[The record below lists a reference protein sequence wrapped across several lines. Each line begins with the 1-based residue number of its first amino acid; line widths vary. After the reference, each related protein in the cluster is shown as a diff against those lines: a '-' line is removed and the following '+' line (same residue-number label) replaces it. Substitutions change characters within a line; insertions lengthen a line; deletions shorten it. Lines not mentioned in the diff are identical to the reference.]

1 LVTANKYWAGLR
13 KTILK
18 PSNIPALIALI
29 IAIAGAVFAEQQTV
43 SAYQKDQRAQVKD
56 DIGFIRNRLE
66 SNIVSNMQLVRGLVA
81 AISSEP
87 DMDQKRFADLA
98 SRLLNGETQLRNIAA
113 APNLIITM
121 IYPVKGNEKAI
132 GLDYR
137 STKNQSEAALRARV
151 TGESVLAG
159 PVDLVQGGQGFIARF
174 PVFLDNKVRAE
185 NFWGIVSA
193 VIDTDLLYRD
203 SGLGNPLPI
212 QIAIVGRDGMGARG
226 ELFYGDKSVFRKNP
240 VFTDVLLPHGSW
252 RIAAIPNGGW
262 SATPDNI
269 WISRA
274 VSLLA
279 IIFLVVP
286 IVVAGWLVG
295 DRNERMAELKTS
307 ESKLKRLSRRLELA
321 LSTSQIGVWE
331 LDVTNNKL
339 YWDRRMRLHYGAP
352 SDGEV
357 EYADWRDRLH
367 PDDLKR
373 AVTDFEQ
380 AMAQRKP
387 YNSQFRV
394 LLENGDV
401 RYIRTIGS
409 VNEDEDGIVR
419 ILGVNWDIT
428 ADVKINKLLR
438 EAKKQTELRNAELE
452 ATRVRIEHNA
462 LHDSLTGL
470 PNRRYL
476 DEVLSGNSDLEAR
489 HGFALGSDPN
499 YGLLHIDLDR
509 FKQINDTLGHAAGD
523 AMLVHAAHVLHSNV
537 RATDFVARIGGDEFV
552 VVCCWDADEL
562 YLETLATRIVA
573 EMRQPVILNKRE
585 CRCSISVGIAAGSTA
600 PDDPKQIL
608 INADIALYRAKS
620 EGRNGFQF
628 FSKDLHLAAINTK
641 RVADEIL
648 TGIEQNQFIAHYQG
662 QFDAKTLEISGVE
675 ALARWQHP
683 ERGLLA
689 PDSFLEIAED
699 LNVMAT
705 IDRIVLEHSLRQ
717 MKRWKRARVYVP
729 RISVNVSARRLNE
742 EDLVDS
748 LKKLKIKPGIL
759 TFELLESTFLDESS
773 DLVTWNIDQIKE
785 LGIDIE
791 IDDFGTGYASI
802 VSLMQLRPKRL
813 KIDRLLVSPT
823 IGSTTQRELV
833 RSIVEIGASLDIA
846 SVAEGIETMEH
857 AEILRDLG
865 CQTLQG
871 FALARPMSG
880 RQFIQFAR
888 KNKFQPSQAA

>member
-1 LVTANKYWAGLR
+1 
-13 KTILK
+13 
-18 PSNIPALIALI
+18 LI
-29 IAIAGAVFAEQQTV
+29 IAIAGAVFLEQQTV
-43 SAYQKDQRAQVKD
+43 RVYAQNQRSEVLD
-56 DIGFIRNRLE
+56 NLNYISNRLE
-66 SNIVSNMQLVRGLVA
+66 SNIISNMQLVRGMVA

-87 DMDQKRFADLA
+87 DMNQQRFDDIA
-98 SRLLNGETQLRNIAA
+98 SRLLASDSQIRNIAA
-113 APNLIITM
+113 APNMIIKM
-121 IYPVKGNEKAI
+121 VYPLKSNEAAI

-137 STKNQSEAALRARV
+137 LNKEQRTAALMARS

-174 PVFLDNKVRAE
+174 PVFLDQAARGKS
-185 NFWGIVSA
+185 FWGIVSA
-193 VIDTDLLYRD
+193 VIDKESLYHD
-203 SGLGNPLPI
+203 SGLSRARNI
-212 QIAIVGRDGMGARG
+212 EIAISGRDGQGVNG
-226 ELFYGDKSVFRKNP
+226 GVFYGDQAVFQQNP
-240 VFTDVLLPHGSW
+240 VVADVLLPHGSW
-252 RIAAIPNGGW
+252 RIAAIPAGGW
-262 SATPDNI
+262 SGSPDNI
-269 WISRA
+269 WLMRTIL
-274 VSLLA
+274 VLA
-279 IIFLVVP
+279 IMLLVVP
-286 IVVAGWLVG
+286 IVIAGALIG
-295 DRNERMAELKTS
+295 ERNERMAELKAS
-307 ESKLKRLSRRLELA
+307 ETKLKRLSRRLELA

-339 YWDRRMRLHYGAP
+339 YWDRRMRVHYGAP
-352 SDGEV
+352 STGPV
-357 EYADWRDRLH
+357 EYGDWRARLH
-367 PDDLKR
+367 PDD
-373 AVTDFEQ
+373 AEAAIADFEQ
-380 AMAQRKP
+380 AMKHKQP

-401 RYIRTIGS
+401 RYIRTIGT
-409 VNEDEDGIVR
+409 VNQDEDGIVR

-428 ADVKINKLLR
+428 ADVEINAMLV
-438 EAKKQTELRNAELE
+438 EAKKQTEMRNAELE

-476 DEVLSGNSDLEAR
+476 DELLSGNSNLEER
-489 HGFALGSDPN
+489 HGFVLGSDPN

-552 VVCCWDADEL
+552 VVCCMNANKQ
-562 YLETLATRIVA
+562 YLEDLAERIV
-573 EMRQPVILNKRE
+573 EKMRHPVILNNRE
-585 CRCSISVGIAAGSTA
+585 CRCSISVGIAAGHSA
-600 PDDPKQIL
+600 PDNHKQIL

-628 FSKDLHLAAINTK
+628 FTKDLHMAAINTK

-689 PDSFLEIAED
+689 PDQFIEIAEE

-705 IDRIVLEHSLRQ
+705 IDKIVLEHSLKQ
-717 MKRWKRARVYVP
+717 MKRWRRAKVNVP

-742 EDLVDS
+742 QDLVAS
-748 LKKLKIKPGIL
+748 LKKLRIKPGIL

-773 DLVTWNIDQIKE
+773 DLVAWNIDQIKE

-813 KIDRLLVSPT
+813 KIDRQLVAPT
-823 IGSTTQRELV
+823 TYSMTQRELV
-833 RSIVEIGASLDIA
+833 RSIVKIGASLDIA

-857 AEILRDLG
+857 AKILRDLG

-880 RQFIQFAR
+880 RRFIGFAR
-888 KNKFQPSQAA
+888 ENEHKHSKVA

>member
-1 LVTANKYWAGLR
+1 MINSNKYRVGLR
-13 KTILK
+13 KTLLR
-18 PSNIPALIALI
+18 PSIIPALIALI
-29 IAIAGAVFAEQQTV
+29 IAIAGAVFVEQQTV
-43 SAYQKDQRAQVKD
+43 RAYVQKQRAEVLNN
-56 DIGFIRNRLE
+56 INSIRNRLE
-66 SNIVSNMQLVRGLVA
+66 SNIISDMQLVRGMVA

-87 DMDQKRFADLA
+87 DMDQKHFADLA
-98 SRLLNGETQLRNIAA
+98 DRLLRGETQLRNIAA
-113 APNLIITM
+113 APDMVISM
-121 IYPVKGNEKAI
+121 VYPLKGNQQVI

-137 STKNQSEAALRARV
+137 LNKQQREAAFRV
-151 TGESVLAG
+151 RSSGESVLAG

-174 PVFLDNKVRAE
+174 PVFLDDKVKSGD
-185 NFWGIVSA
+185 FWGIVSA
-193 VIDTDLLYRD
+193 VIDSDLLYRD
-203 SGLGNPLPI
+203 SGLNRARTVE
-212 QIAIVGRDGMGARG
+212 IAIAGRDGQGMQGG
-226 ELFYGDKSVFRKNP
+226 IFYGDQTIFQQNP
-240 VFTDVLLPHGSW
+240 VFADVLLPRGSW
-252 RIAAIPNGGW
+252 RIAAIPFGGW
-262 SATPDNI
+262 SRVPGNI
-269 WISRA
+269 WLMRGIS
-274 VSLLA
+274 VLA
-279 IIFLVVP
+279 IALLVVP
-286 IVVAGWLVG
+286 IVIAGALIG
-295 DRNERMAELKTS
+295 ERNERMAEIKAS

-331 LDVTNNKL
+331 LDVTNDTL
-339 YWDRRMRLHYGAP
+339 YWDRRMRSHYGAP
-352 SDGEV
+352 SEGPV
-357 EYADWRDRLH
+357 EYSDWRDRLH
-367 PDDLKR
+367 PDD
-373 AVTDFEQ
+373 AEAAIADFEQ
-380 AMAQRKP
+380 AMKHKQP

-394 LLENGDV
+394 LLANGEV
-401 RYIRTIGS
+401 RYIRTIGTVS
-409 VNEDEDGIVR
+409 EDEDGGMR

-428 ADVKINKLLR
+428 ADIKNNELLI

-476 DEVLSGNSDLEAR
+476 DEVLSGNSNLEAR

-552 VVCCWDADEL
+552 VVCCLEADKR
-562 YLETLATRIVA
+562 YLENLAARIV
-573 EMRQPVILNKRE
+573 EKMRHPVVLNKRE
-585 CRCSISVGIAAGSTA
+585 CRCSISVGIAAGSSA
-600 PDDPKQIL
+600 PDNHKQIL

-628 FSKDLHLAAINTK
+628 FSEDLHMAAINTK

-689 PDSFLEIAED
+689 PDSFIEIAEE

-705 IDRIVLEHSLRQ
+705 IDKIVLEHSLKQ
-717 MKRWKRARVYVP
+717 MKRWKRARVNVP

-742 EDLVDS
+742 QDLIAS
-748 LKKLKIKPGIL
+748 LKKLDIKPGIL
-759 TFELLESTFLDESS
+759 TFELLESTFLDDRS
-773 DLVTWNIDQIKE
+773 DLVAWNIDQIKE

-813 KIDRLLVSPT
+813 KIDRQLVAPT
-823 IGSTTQRELV
+823 TYSLNQRELV

-846 SVAEGIETMEH
+846 AVAEGIETMEH
-857 AEILRDLG
+857 AKILCELG

-880 RQFIQFAR
+880 RRFIAFAR
-888 KNKFQPSQAA
+888 KNELQHSKVA

>member
-1 LVTANKYWAGLR
+1 LNISNGHWTRFLR
-13 KTILK
+13 IILK
-18 PSNIPALIALI
+18 PTNIPALIVLSV
-29 IAIAGAVFAEQQTV
+29 AIAGAVFVEQQTI
-43 SAYQKDQRAQVKD
+43 ATYQKDQRARVQG
-56 DIGFIRNRLE
+56 DINSIRSRLE
-66 SNIVSNMQLVRGLVA
+66 NNITANMQLVRGLASV
-81 AISSEP
+81 ISSEP
-87 DMDQKRFADLA
+87 DINQQHFAALA
-98 SRLLNGETQLRNIAA
+98 ARLLSGQPQLRNIAA
-113 APNLIITM
+113 APNLVISM
-121 IYPVKGNEKAI
+121 IYPEKGNEKAI

-137 STKNQSEAALRARV
+137 LNKSQREAALRVRT
-151 TGESVLAG
+151 TGQSVLAG
-159 PVDLVQGGQGFIARF
+159 PVNLVQGGQGFIARF
-174 PVFLDNKVRAE
+174 PVFVDNKAGAKS
-185 NFWGIVSA
+185 FWGIVSA
-193 VIDTDLLYRD
+193 VIDTKLLYRD
-203 SGLGNPLPI
+203 SGLNNSMPVR
-212 QIAIVGRDGMGARG
+212 IAIAGKDGKGARG
-226 ELFYGDKSVFRKNP
+226 KLFYGEKSVLGQDP
-240 VFTDVLLPHGSW
+240 VFTDVKLPHGSW
-252 RIAAIPNGGW
+252 RIEAIPDGGW

-269 WISRA
+269 WILRT

-279 IIFLVVP
+279 IALLVVP

-295 DRNERMAELKTS
+295 DRNERMAELKAS
-307 ESKLKRLSRRLELA
+307 ETKLKRLSRRLELA

-331 LDVTNNKL
+331 FDVTNNKL

-352 SDGEV
+352 SNGPV
-357 EYADWRDRLH
+357 EYADWRNRLH
-367 PDDLKR
+367 PDDLEH
-373 AVTDFEQ
+373 AEADFEQ

-394 LLENGDV
+394 LLETGEV

-409 VNEDEDGIVR
+409 VNEDKDGIVS

-428 ADVKINKLLR
+428 ADVKINELLLD
-438 EAKKQTELRNAELE
+438 AKKQTELRNAELE
-452 ATRVRIEHNA
+452 ASRVRIEHNA

-476 DEVLSGNSDLEAR
+476 DEILSGDSNLEAR
-489 HGFALGSDPN
+489 HGFVLGSDPN

-523 AMLVHAAHVLHSNV
+523 AMLIHAAHVLHSNV

-552 VVCCWDADEL
+552 VVCCMDADEQ
-562 YLETLATRIVA
+562 YLETLATRIV
-573 EMRQPVILNKRE
+573 EKMRQPVILNKRE
-585 CRCSISVGIAAGSTA
+585 CRCSISVGIAAGSSA
-600 PDDPKQIL
+600 PKEPRQIL

-628 FSKDLHLAAINTK
+628 FSRDLHSAVINTK

-717 MKRWKRARVYVP
+717 MKLWKRARVNVP

-742 EDLVDS
+742 MDLIAS
-748 LKKLKIKPGIL
+748 LKKLRIKPGIL
-759 TFELLESTFLDESS
+759 TFELLESTFFDESS
-773 DLVTWNIDQIKE
+773 DLVAWNIDQIKE

-802 VSLMQLRPKRL
+802 VSLMQLRPKGL
-813 KIDRLLVSPT
+813 KIDRQLVTPT
-823 IGSTTQRELV
+823 IDSLTQRELV
-833 RSIVEIGASLDIA
+833 RSIVKIGASLDIA
-846 SVAEGIETMEH
+846 SIAEGIETMEH
-857 AEILRDLG
+857 AKILRDLG

-880 RQFIQFAR
+880 RQFVQFAR
-888 KNKFQPSQAA
+888 KNKHRLSEAA